1 MMLWAHRAAVG
12 FGSLILASLL
22 VQAAVANPSTDHAG
36 SPDAPAV
43 VGVETVADRPGG
55 PAPALESPQVFETSP
70 EVQGSRPAPS
80 TISTRAEIPP
90 SEPDFAVPETPAS
103 PVVFTEADRRRNA
116 LAARLGNLEKL
127 VPTLPRQERES
138 LASFYATRDAESLW
152 TDPNGWNAA
161 AKSLMHR
168 LKSADE
174 DGLDPAD
181 YVLPAIAAARVST
194 PEDWA
199 EAELKLSAAAVA
211 YARDA
216 RGARIDLPRLSNL
229 VTPALDL
236 PDAAEVLATL
246 STAND
251 PGAALAAYNP
261 PHAGYAALKARLAEI
276 RATRP
281 GPPIVRVPLGP
292 ALRIGMRDP
301 RVPLIRARFGLGP
314 ASGDQTAYD
323 ERVASAVAAF
333 QKEKGLPA
341 SGVLTAQ
348 TIAALTGPSPARLEA
363 DLIANMERWRWLPA
377 DLGQRHILVN
387 VPEFRLRVVEAD
399 HVVHQARVIVGKP
412 ESPTPIFSDEMEHVI
427 VNPSWTVPPS
437 ILKKEFLPAM
447 ARDPYYA
454 ESRGFKV
461 IRRGDGISVQ
471 QPPGERN
478 ALGFI
483 KFIFPNQ
490 HSVYLHDTPSRSLF
504 GAERRAFSHGCVR
517 VDQPFRLAEEV
528 LGRDGTWSEQKLR
541 ALIGKGERHVRLR
554 EHLPVHLT
562 YFTLA
567 TDEQGR
573 LRTFDD
579 LYGIHRKV
587 RAALGFE
594 G

>member
-1 MMLWAHRAAVG
+1 MLWARKPAVV
-12 FGSLILASLL
+12 FGSLIWVSMFALT
-22 VQAAVANPSTDHAG
+22 AAADPSTDQAE
-36 SPDAPAV
+36 PLEAPAATAF
-43 VGVETVADRPGG
+43 ETALEGEVSSP
-55 PAPALESPQVFETSP
+55 PAPESPPAFATEP
-70 EVQGSRPAPS
+70 EVPTGASAVSAVEDLRPP
-80 TISTRAEIPP
+80 
-90 SEPDFAVPETPAS
+90 EPDVAVPETVPS
-103 PVVFTEADRRRNA
+103 PVVFTETDRQRNA
-116 LAARLGNLEKL
+116 VAARLGDLEKL
-127 VPTLPRQERES
+127 LPKLPRKEREA
-138 LASFYATRDAESLW
+138 LASFYGARGAATLW
-152 TDPNGWNAA
+152 VDPNGWNAA
-161 AKSLMHR
+161 AKSLIQR
-168 LKSADE
+168 LTSADE

-181 YVLPAIAAARVST
+181 YVLPAIAAARIST

-199 EAELKLSAAAVA
+199 EAELKLSAAAIA

-229 VTPALDL
+229 ITPALDL
-236 PDAAEVLATL
+236 PDADAVLKSL
-246 STAND
+246 SAA
-251 PGAALAAYNP
+251 PEAGAALAAYNP
-261 PHAGYAALKARLAEI
+261 PHAGYAALKARLAEV

-281 GPPIVRVPLGP
+281 GPPMVRVPLGP
-292 ALRIGMRDP
+292 ALRVGMRDP

-314 ASGDQTAYD
+314 AAGDQTAYD

-333 QKEKGLPA
+333 QKQKGLPA

-348 TIAALTGPSPARLEA
+348 TIAALTGPSPARLEG

-377 DLGQRHILVN
+377 DLGQRHIFVN
-387 VPEFRLRVVEAD
+387 VPEFQLRVVDAGQI
-399 HVVHQARVIVGKP
+399 VHQARVIVGKA

-437 ILKKEFLPAM
+437 ILRKEFLPAM
-447 ARDPYYA
+447 AMDPYYA
-454 ESRGFKV
+454 ERRGFRV

-490 HSVYLHDTPSRSLF
+490 HSVYLHDTPNRSLF
-504 GAERRAFSHGCVR
+504 GAERRSFSHGCVR

-528 LGRDGTWSEQKLR
+528 LGRGGPWSEQKLR

-554 EHLPVHLT
+554 ERLPVHLT

-567 TDEQGR
+567 ADEQGR
-573 LRTFDD
+573 LRVFDD
-579 LYGIHRKV
+579 LYGFHRKV

>member
-1 MMLWAHRAAVG
+1 MLWAQRPAVG
-12 FGSLILASLL
+12 FGSLILAVLFAVS
-22 VQAAVANPSTDHAG
+22 AAADPSAHPAG
-36 SPDAPAV
+36 SPEAPAV
-43 VGVETVADRPGG
+43 IDFETRAGRDGEPPPAREPTQALAAEPGVESGRSAQSIVSSVD
-55 PAPALESPQVFETSP
+55 
-70 EVQGSRPAPS
+70 
-80 TISTRAEIPP
+80 EIRP
-90 SEPDFAVPETPAS
+90 SEPDLADLVTPAS
-103 PVVFTEADRRRNA
+103 PVVFTEADRLRNA
-116 LAARLGNLEKL
+116 LAARLGGLEKL
-127 VPTLPRQERES
+127 LPKLPRKEREA
-138 LASFYATRDAESLW
+138 LASVYGARAAGTLW

-161 AKSLMHR
+161 AKSVMHR

-181 YVLPAIAAARVST
+181 YVPPAIAAARVST

-199 EAELKLSAAAVA
+199 EAELKLSAAAIA

-216 RGARIDLPRLSNL
+216 RGARIDLPRLSSL
-229 VTPALDL
+229 ITPTLDL
-236 PDAAEVLATL
+236 PDAGQVLATL
-246 STAND
+246 SAAED

-281 GPPIVRVPLGP
+281 GPPMVRVPQGP
-292 ALRIGMRDP
+292 ALRVGMRDP

-333 QKEKGLPA
+333 QKQNGLPA
-341 SGVLTAQ
+341 SGVLTPQ
-348 TIAALTGPSPARLEA
+348 TIAALTGPSPARLEG

-377 DLGQRHILVN
+377 DLGRRHILVN
-387 VPEFRLRVVEAD
+387 VPEFRLRVVDAGN
-399 HVVHQARVIVGKP
+399 VVHQARVIVGKP
-412 ESPTPIFSDEMEHVI
+412 ESPTPIFSDEMEHAI

-447 ARDPYYA
+447 AQDPYYA
-454 ESRGFKV
+454 ERRGFRV
-461 IRRGDGISVQ
+461 IRRGDGISIQ

-528 LGRDGTWSEQKLR
+528 LGRDGPWSEQKLR
-541 ALIGKGERHVRLR
+541 ALIGKGERHIRLR
-554 EHLPVHLT
+554 ERLSVHLT

-567 TDEQGR
+567 ADDQGR

-579 LYGIHRKV
+579 LYGVHRKV
-587 RAALGFE
+587 RAALGLE

>member
-1 MMLWAHRAAVG
+1 MLWAHRPAVG
-12 FGSLILASLL
+12 FGSLFLASLL
-22 VQAAVANPSTDHAG
+22 AFAAAAEPSTDHVG
-36 SPDAPAV
+36 SPEAPAV
-43 VGVETVADRPGG
+43 VGFESIADRQGGPPPALETSEVFETQPEVQRGG
-55 PAPALESPQVFETSP
+55 PAESTVS
-70 EVQGSRPAPS
+70 A
-80 TISTRAEIPP
+80 IAEIRPP
-90 SEPDFAVPETPAS
+90 EPDLAVPETPAS

-116 LAARLGNLEKL
+116 VAARLGNLEKL
-127 VPTLPRQERES
+127 LPTLPRQERDA
-138 LASFYATRDAESLW
+138 LASFYAARETLW
-152 TDPNGWNAA
+152 TDSNGWNAA
-161 AKSLMHR
+161 ATSLMDR

-181 YVLPAIAAARVST
+181 YVLPAIAAARVAT

-199 EAELKLSAAAVA
+199 EAELKLSAAAIA

-246 STAND
+246 STATD

-261 PHAGYAALKARLAEI
+261 PHPGYAALKARLAET

-281 GPPIVRVPLGP
+281 GPPMVRVPQGP

-348 TIAALTGPSPARLEA
+348 TIAALTSPSPARLEA
-363 DLIANMERWRWLPA
+363 DLIANMERWRWLPS

-387 VPEFRLRVVEAD
+387 VPEFRLRVVDAGD
-399 HVVHQARVIVGKP
+399 VVHQARVIVGKP

-528 LGRDGTWSEQKLR
+528 LGRDGHWSEQKLR

-554 EHLPVHLT
+554 ERLPVHLT

-587 RAALGFE
+587 RAALGFD